1 MDVSTKNNSH
11 TLICGMSGS
20 GKSYLTNQYFA
31 RICLHGGADSVVYFA
46 DFKQDDSFSYLRECP
61 RYYPYDKTIN
71 ALEEVY
77 EIMHERQCG
86 KDVSRHFVTLVWDEY
101 MANILSLLG
110 TEKKK
115 AEGVMRKVSEILM
128 IGRSLAVRIIVT
140 CQRGDIVRTVIY
152 MPVMIAPLIM
162 GYIMYF
168 LFQYDGGALNDI
180 IMLLGHEPVDLLAN
194 SSAAI
199 AIIVMVNSLQFVG
212 VSMVIYLAGLQNVP
226 NMYYEAAMLDGAS
239 SWQRFKHITFPLLM
253 PAISSST
260 ILNLIGGLKLFDL
273 VMALTSGGPGFT
285 THSLSTLVTNQYFSA
300 QSAGYASAI
309 GIFAFLLIMVVSN
322 VVMKFFDKREVDV

>member
-1 MDVSTKNNSH
+1 MKVQKKAAIN
-11 TLICGMSGS
+11 LFYIPAIVLFLVFVI
-20 GKSYLTNQYFA
+20 YPF
-31 RICLHGGADSVVYFA
+31 LHGIRISFTNWNGYSQTMKFVGIDNYVRLF
-46 DFKQDDSFSYLRECP
+46 QDANVR
-61 RYYPYDKTIN
+61 T
-71 ALEEVY
+71 ALVN
-77 EIMHERQCG
+77 
-86 KDVSRHFVTLVWDEY
+86 TLVY
-101 MANILSLLG
+101 GIASTIIQNVLG
-110 TEKKK
+110 LAYALFLNTKFK
-115 AEGVMRKVSEILM
+115 
-128 IGRSLAVRIIVT
+128 GRS
-140 CQRGDIVRTVIY
+140 IVRTVIY

-322 VVMKFFDKREVDV
+322 VVMKYFDKREGDV

>member
-1 MDVSTKNNSH
+1 MKVQKKAAIN
-11 TLICGMSGS
+11 LFYIPAIVLFLVFVI
-20 GKSYLTNQYFA
+20 YPF
-31 RICLHGGADSVVYFA
+31 LHGIRISFTNWNGYSQTMKFVGIDNYVRLF
-46 DFKQDDSFSYLRECP
+46 QDANVR
-61 RYYPYDKTIN
+61 T
-71 ALEEVY
+71 ALVN
-77 EIMHERQCG
+77 
-86 KDVSRHFVTLVWDEY
+86 TLVY
-101 MANILSLLG
+101 GIASTIIQNVLG
-110 TEKKK
+110 LAYALFLNTKFK
-115 AEGVMRKVSEILM
+115 
-128 IGRSLAVRIIVT
+128 GRS
-140 CQRGDIVRTVIY
+140 IVRTVIY

-226 NMYYEAAMLDGAS
+226 NMYYEAAMLDGAT

>member
-1 MDVSTKNNSH
+1 MKVQKKAAIN
-11 TLICGMSGS
+11 LFYIPAIVLFLVFVI
-20 GKSYLTNQYFA
+20 YPF
-31 RICLHGGADSVVYFA
+31 LHGIRISFTNWNGYSQTMKFVGIDNYVRLF
-46 DFKQDDSFSYLRECP
+46 QDANVR
-61 RYYPYDKTIN
+61 T
-71 ALEEVY
+71 ALVN
-77 EIMHERQCG
+77 
-86 KDVSRHFVTLVWDEY
+86 TLVY
-101 MANILSLLG
+101 GIASTIIQNVLG
-110 TEKKK
+110 LAYALFLNTKFK
-115 AEGVMRKVSEILM
+115 
-128 IGRSLAVRIIVT
+128 GRS
-140 CQRGDIVRTVIY
+140 IVRTVIY

-285 THSLSTLVTNQYFSA
+285 THSLSTWVTNQYFSA

-322 VVMKFFDKREVDV
+322 VVMKFFNKREVDV